1 MKTRYILNLRA
12 HNISQNYEICSS
24 ADGSVNFI
32 SEDFPNRPHYMKNY
46 STALELVGAA
56 LKEVEGLTLVSISP
70 MESNSTALDSF

>member
-1 MKTRYILNLRA
+1 MKTRYVLSLRA

-56 LKEVEGLTLVSISP
+56 LKEVKGLILVSISP